1 MDLVLE
7 TDALLDEF
15 YQEFYFLSMEYEGT
29 DLYRTRSF
37 LIMHYHW

>member
-15 YQEFYFLSMEYEGT
+15 SQEFYFLFMEYEGT

-37 LIMHYHW
+37 LIKHYH